1 MPEAFRLTLL
11 QNILI
16 ASPTPIWVKIADFGV
31 SKREKN
37 TVLRTMCGTPGYLAP
52 ELLGI
57 LPKELR
63 LGYTYTNALDIWS
76 LGCLVHEILASQ
88 TPFLE
93 TDPEILESGLSIS
106 DLEIDMDFLYQYC
119 RGQKGFPTDALQS
132 SQVSEGGIN
141 FVKSLLAANP
151 KYRPT
156 ATSALRSPWLAIEQC
171 NWYGKLKSEFLHLG
185 LDLAHGE
192 RGPSI
197 LIRQG
202 QKADIMRFLPPSAKK
217 DFSTLLQ
224 EAMSKGYNSALL
236 ALLQSPSSQLIDH
249 SVIRKS
255 FQQAIKAENLD
266 AVKVFLEKKK
276 NIYVRIQDQEILRWV
291 VESGHVDILEFLLK
305 KK

>member
-16 ASPTPIWVKIADFGV
+16 ASPTLIWVKIADFGV

-63 LGYTYTNALDIWS
+63 LGYTHTNALDIWS

-119 RGQKGFPTDALQS
+119 RGQKDFPTDALQS

-141 FVKSLLAANP
+141 FVKSLLAADP

-156 ATSALRSPWLAIEQC
+156 ATSALRSPWLGVWERNDWYEQ
-171 NWYGKLKSEFLHLG
+171 LKDEFSHLG
-185 LDLAHGE
+185 VNLGLGGRE
-192 RGPSI
+192 QRI
-197 LIRQG
+197 LIRQN
-202 QKADIMRFLPPSAKK
+202 QKADIMRFLPPSARES
-217 DFSTLLQ
+217 FPTLLQ
-224 EAMSKGYNSALL
+224 EAMSKGYDL
-236 ALLQSPSSQLIDH
+236 ASSMLVRSQSIQSIHH
-249 SVIRKS
+249 SVTSELFQKAIEIGHIDTVKAFLGRK
-255 FQQAIKAENLD
+255 AN
-266 AVKVFLEKKK
+266 V
-276 NIYVRIQDQEILRWV
+276 
-291 VESGHVDILEFLLK
+291 
-305 KK
+305 